1 MGILESKHNQIYP
14 KVNKHTFNKDYYKN
28 ENNTFTPSTSQ
39 QMEYMI
45 KHELTRLN
53 ILSNNKKR
61 RLFAF
66 ELLFGEENFKKQIK
80 RCVKWI
86 EIINI
91 QTTHENIKNRKLRV
105 SKYIIIY

>member
-14 KVNKHTFNKDYYKN
+14 KVNKHSFNKDYYYKN
-28 ENNTFTPSTSQ
+28 EKDILTTSTSQ
-39 QMEYMI
+39 QTECII

-66 ELLFGEENFKKQIK
+66 ELLFGEENFKKQMK

-91 QTTHENIKNRKLRV
+91 QTNHENMKNRKLRV
-105 SKYIIIY
+105 SKYIII